1 MTWIFNSELF
11 NKSSAIDHVNNL
23 SFNRGA
29 STEGELKVLNYIKR
43 ELKKE
48 DVEYKIEPFEWT
60 KTLVFFMKLIFSLII
75 IYVLICDVILF
86 FPDIVWIILP
96 LDILLIITF
105 IMTIKRLMN
114 MERNIY
120 IGKRRESNNIITT
133 VQAKDLY
140 RKRPV
145 IIFSAHHDSKST
157 RYSVPLIEILY
168 ISVLLL
174 LLIYFT
180 LTTILALWSLI
191 SIWNF
196 FIINNIFL
204 MIRNIIIMISV
215 PIFILVVIVLLNKNT
230 NESIGSIDNASGV
243 AVLIELAKLIRKN
256 PLERID
262 VIILWC
268 GAEEWGLWGS
278 KQYCIRHFEELDYDY
293 DLNKSYNINID
304 MVGSYLGLVNKKGL
318 FKKKELNQ
326 NLNPIIYATA
336 KKMNINIKPV
346 MNSFGGGSDY
356 MTFQSFAEKYKKNG
370 FQIGFFNSKE
380 DEIYIHSENDTSE
393 RCSAKTLNDCIKLCY
408 DTIRSI
414 DLRVE

>member
-48 DVEYKIEPFEWT
+48 DVEYKIQPFEWT